1 MTFAE
6 PRTRDELIAHYKAV
20 RARTN
25 PPVPPSPMP
34 LLRGPK
40 REAATLYSVPI
51 GPFRVI
57 PRDWNAARDW
67 IIVSTCSGSR
77 VSLSMIRAQVARW
90 HNVTVTDLISE
101 RRTANLVLPRKEAYW
116 LCRQVTGRSLPEIGR
131 LFGNRDH
138 TTVLHGVRSYQALV
152 DAGQA
157 PDRRS
162 FFGGVE

>member
-25 PPVPPSPMP
+25 PKFHRFMLV
-34 LLRGPK
+34 
-40 REAATLYSVPI
+40 ATLYETPI
-51 GPFRVI
+51 GPKFQKTTI
-57 PRDWNAARDW
+57 PPIPTGFDPRRNW
-67 IIVSTCSGSR
+67 ICVKTIVRTHPSILTVR
-77 VSLSMIRAQVARW
+77 NTVARW

>member
-1 MTFAE
+1 MTVAE

-25 PPVPPSPMP
+25 PRIPPPP
-34 LLRGPK
+34 QPK
-40 REAATLYSVPI
+40 HKEAAPI
-51 GPFRVI
+51 IVAPAPREV

-67 IIVSTCSGSR
+67 IIVSTCYGSR